1 MIEKHVN
8 YMLLVLYNF
17 IDRTIQTFLFDVKEN
32 YRQNA
37 GKSME
42 LLYLIDLSRKTAT
55 EQNSFS
61 VYVIIQISRNSAKN

>member
-42 LLYLIDLSRKTAT
+42 LLYLIDLSKKTQ
-55 EQNSFS
+55 QNSFS

>member
-1 MIEKHVN
+1 
-8 YMLLVLYNF
+8 MLLVLYNF

-32 YRQNA
+32 YRQNV

-42 LLYLIDLSRKTAT
+42 LLYLIDLSKKLQ
-55 EQNSFS
+55 QNLFS

>member
-42 LLYLIDLSRKTAT
+42 LLYLIDLSKKVQLNKTRSLYT
-55 EQNSFS
+55 
-61 VYVIIQISRNSAKN
+61 

>member
-32 YRQNA
+32 Y
-37 GKSME
+37 
-42 LLYLIDLSRKTAT
+42 
-55 EQNSFS
+55 
-61 VYVIIQISRNSAKN
+61 